1 MENPMSISAYNIGTK
16 FNADGSVRFFPGNTI
31 ISKIDHN
38 APVFEEF
45 KKIRQML
52 ADKPV
57 ARCVTML
64 PDDSIHMTVIE
75 GVCHQWRKE
84 HKKQRY
90 RVRPCTAKR
99 TGRGA
104 MPLS

>member
-57 ARCVTML
+57 PAV
-64 PDDSIHMTVIE
+64 
-75 GVCHQWRKE
+75 
-84 HKKQRY
+84 
-90 RVRPCTAKR
+90 
-99 TGRGA
+99 
-104 MPLS
+104 

>member
-1 MENPMSISAYNIGTK
+1 MSISAYNIGTK

-57 ARCVTML
+57 AR
-64 PDDSIHMTVIE
+64 
-75 GVCHQWRKE
+75 
-84 HKKQRY
+84 
-90 RVRPCTAKR
+90 
-99 TGRGA
+99 
-104 MPLS
+104 